1 MISPAGDV
9 YARSALIMTEAQSRS
24 RTATQARLVQAA
36 GEVLIRDGY
45 AGFGVNAVA
54 RAAGCDKQLIYRY
67 FGGLDGLATALC
79 EREGEALAAALEAR
93 TPASPASDYADLIE
107 QLVLAYLDVLTA
119 NPAVQTLVLWEL
131 SAPSPVLAGF
141 ARARAKLLA
150 GWIARRQGQ
159 LSAPDGVDGLA
170 VNALMIALVH
180 QIVLARR
187 ASQAGRT
194 VSAQQ
199 DEAWARARAALSH
212 IVRRALTT

>member
-1 MISPAGDV
+1 MAET
-9 YARSALIMTEAQSRS
+9 LIRS
-24 RTATQARLVQAA
+24 RATTQDRLVQAA
-36 GEVLIRDGY
+36 REVLVRDGFQ
-45 AGFGVNAVA
+45 AFGVNAVA
-54 RAAGCDKQLIYRY
+54 REAGCDKQLIYRY
-67 FGGLDGLATALC
+67 FGGLEGLVTALC
-79 EREGEALAAALEAR
+79 VKESDTLAAALEAQV
-93 TPASPASDYADLIE
+93 PPHPASDYAGLIE
-107 QLVLAYLDVLTA
+107 NLVLAYLDALTA
-119 NPAVQTLVLWEL
+119 NPIAQTLVLWEL
-131 SAPSPVLAGF
+131 SEPSPVLVGF